1 MEMSDRDATGVSGPL
16 AGRTVVVVGASRG
29 IGAACARAVAAHGA
43 SVVGVAR
50 SFPGTGGSDP
60 GVSAGGIATC
70 ALDVTDL
77 AALETFFQTCGP
89 VDGVINAAGTNIP
102 QPARDVT
109 SITFDAVFDVN
120 VRASYFL
127 LKAASQNMIDHRRR
141 GSLVTISSQMGHV
154 GASDRTVYCASKHAV
169 EGMTKAFALELAA
182 AGIRVN
188 TIAPTFIST
197 DLTEPM
203 FRDPAFL
210 AAALAKIP
218 IGRIGSPED
227 VAAAALFLLG
237 DSAGMITG
245 TSVRVDGG
253 WTAT

>member
-1 MEMSDRDATGVSGPL
+1 MSGRDALGTTGPL

-29 IGAACARAVAAHGA
+29 IGAACARAAAAHGA

-50 SFPGTGGSDP
+50 SFPGTHGADP
-60 GVSAGGIATC
+60 GTPAGPMATC
-70 ALDVTDL
+70 YLDVTDL
-77 AALETFFQTCGP
+77 AALARFFRTCGP
-89 VDGVINAAGTNIP
+89 VDGVVNAAGTNVP

-109 SITFDAVFDVN
+109 RETFDAVFDLN

-127 LKAASQNMIDHRRR
+127 LRAASQNMIDHRRR
-141 GSLVTISSQMGHV
+141 GSLVTVSSQMGHV
-154 GASDRTVYCASKHAV
+154 GAANRTVYCASKHAV
-169 EGMTKAFALELAA
+169 EGMAKAFALELAP

-203 FRDPAFL
+203 FRDPAFRAEVL
-210 AAALAKIP
+210 ARIP

-227 VAAAALFLLG
+227 VAAAAVFLLG
-237 DSAGMITG
+237 DGAGLITG

-253 WTAT
+253 WTAI

>member
-1 MEMSDRDATGVSGPL
+1 MNDRDATRGTGPL

-29 IGAACARAVAAHGA
+29 IGAACARAAGAHGA
-43 SVVGVAR
+43 SVVGIAR
-50 SFPGTGGSDP
+50 SFPGTDGADSGAP
-60 GVSAGGIATC
+60 AGRIATC
-70 ALDVTDL
+70 SLDVTDL
-77 AALETFFQTCGP
+77 AALTRFFQTCGA

-109 SITFDAVFDVN
+109 SETFDAVFDLN

-127 LKAASQNMIDHRRR
+127 LRAASQNMIDHRRP
-141 GSLVTISSQMGHV
+141 GSLVTVSSQMGHV
-154 GASDRTVYCASKHAV
+154 GAPNRTVYCASKHAV
-169 EGMTKAFALELAA
+169 EGMTKAFALELAS

-203 FRDPAFL
+203 FRDPAFR
-210 AAALAKIP
+210 AEVLAKIP
-218 IGRIGSPED
+218 IGRIGTPED
-227 VAAAALFLLG
+227 VAAAAVFLLG
-237 DSAGMITG
+237 DGAGLITG

-253 WTAT
+253 WTAI